1 VISYH
6 DFIIFLQRTH
16 LPPEGL
22 NLRQLPLVAAM
33 IHLKIT
39 DDAARIVADQAGIR
53 CVRVAGD
60 ADDDTGIVDS
70 AGGGVAG
77 ATLEPVQEG

>member
-1 VISYH
+1 
-6 DFIIFLQRTH
+6 
-16 LPPEGL
+16 
-22 NLRQLPLVAAM
+22 M